1 MSEQAPQ
8 IGRHKFRPLP
18 GPLARLVNGM
28 FAAITL
34 LGCMW
39 AAGVH
44 DWLGLVLFTQQYL
57 ATVLGI
63 GLTVCFLAV
72 KARKGEADDRGVPWY
87 DWLAAATCILVTG
100 YIAVRYPVLV
110 NDLGSRPPERWILGI
125 LTIAVIFEATRRTVG
140 TVLVWLAV
148 AGILYTTFSHLLP
161 GDFYAPSSEW
171 DEIAAYL
178 YLDGNGIVGLPI
190 RVFSTIIIT
199 FILFGQTLYALKGD
213 QILNDLAISLMG
225 RYRGGPAKVAVAG
238 SSLFG
243 TISGSVVSN
252 VMMDGPVTIPMM
264 VRAGY
269 SRHMAAAIEAVASN
283 GGQIA
288 PPVMGA
294 TAFIIAE
301 FLEMAYIDVVI
312 AAALPAILY
321 YLVLFLQVDAI
332 AARFGLSG
340 LPRSELPKALGVL
353 YSGWIFVI
361 PLVVLMYFLFGLG
374 YNPGLSAM
382 YACVALLVLGILKKR
397 RLPNRAEWKSF
408 VFGGGEN
415 LLPLILIGG
424 AAGVVMGVLN
434 STGLAFQL
442 SIILTDIGKAAGI
455 FVMLLLTAFISI
467 ILGMGMPTA
476 AIYIILATVIAPAL
490 VDMGLVPIAAHLF
503 LFYFGLLS
511 MLTPPV
517 AVASMV
523 AAGLAGSDM
532 WRTGLVGMQLATA
545 AYLLPFVWVFNPA
558 LILIGSWQA
567 ILYVIMTTVVAG
579 FLIAQVMVSLG
590 TEGAMHK
597 GLAALYAVAMLAIGS
612 ATIWIGPESPLTLL
626 AAAAGIGILVIARRN
641 DKASGQM
648 VAAK

>member
-148 AGILYTTFSHLLP
+148 AGILYTTFSHLMP

-283 GGQIA
+283 GGQIL
-288 PPVMGA
+288 PPVMGI
-294 TAFIIAE
+294 TAFLIADWLNVPYAE
-301 FLEMAYIDVVI
+301 VVLAALIPALLYYVALFIQVDLEAGRKGMVGLPEADIPSAGPVLKRSWVFIVPLGVLVYTLLI
-312 AAALPAILY
+312 AAWHPGKAALAAVLVALAVGSLNAETRPNPATIWHAVVSTGKTL
-321 YLVLFLQVDAI
+321 LDLIVIVAI
-332 AARFGLSG
+332 AGIFIGSLQLSG
-340 LPRSELPKALGVL
+340 LAFNLSL
-353 YSGWIFVI
+353 I
-361 PLVVLMYFLFGLG
+361 LVTFAVGSLIL
-374 YNPGLSAM
+374 
-382 YACVALLVLGILKKR
+382 LLVIT
-397 RLPNRAEWKSF
+397 A
-408 VFGGGEN
+408 
-415 LLPLILIGG
+415 
-424 AAGVVMGVLN
+424 VLC
-434 STGLAFQL
+434 
-442 SIILTDIGKAAGI
+442 I
-455 FVMLLLTAFISI
+455 F
-467 ILGMGMPTA
+467 LGMGLPTA
-476 AIYIILATVIAPAL
+476 IIYILLASLVAPAL
-490 VDMGLVPIAAHLF
+490 VDFGIPKMAAHMF
-503 LFYFGLLS
+503 LFYFGTLSSVTPPLCFATFAAATIAGCDFWKAGWAGVRLAFVAYVVPFVFVLQPELLMIGSGLAIVLTVVSSVIGVGLMSAALAGYLFGPLS
-511 MLTPPV
+511 M
-517 AVASMV
+517 
-523 AAGLAGSDM
+523 
-532 WRTGLVGMQLATA
+532 TA
-545 AYLLPFVWVFNPA
+545 RA
-558 LILIGSWQA
+558 
-567 ILYVIMTTVVAG
+567 
-579 FLIAQVMVSLG
+579 
-590 TEGAMHK
+590 
-597 GLAALYAVAMLAIGS
+597 
-612 ATIWIGPESPLTLL
+612 LL
-626 AAAAGIGILVIARRN
+626 AASGLCFLPSPAGGGYFLVVNGIGLALALALLVPQYRRGMT
-641 DKASGQM
+641 ASSL
-648 VAAK
+648 

>member
-1 MSEQAPQ
+1 ME
-8 IGRHKFRPLP
+8 
-18 GPLARLVNGM
+18 RLTGAFLRV
-28 FAAITL
+28 
-34 LGCMW
+34 C
-39 AAGVH
+39 
-44 DWLGLVLFTQQYL
+44 LGLM
-57 ATVLGI
+57 
-63 GLTVCFLAV
+63 
-72 KARKGEADDRGVPWY
+72 P
-87 DWLAAATCILVTG
+87 
-100 YIAVRYPVLV
+100 
-110 NDLGSRPPERWILGI
+110 ILGI
-125 LTIAVIFEATRRTVG
+125 LWIFKVTDYFGVALTFQQVVGVMLGIAMA
-140 TVLVWLAV
+140 
-148 AGILYTTFSHLLP
+148 
-161 GDFYAPSSEW
+161 
-171 DEIAAYL
+171 AAYL
-178 YLDGNGIVGLPI
+178 KFPYGERAGLLEIALAILSMASWFWMSWSFEDWIVGMADRTLDKWVPGVFALLLMMEALRKGCGMVISTLVWVMLAYAFFGNHLPGVLEAEVFPPTKTVLYLYADNNGIPGLVL
-190 RVFSTIIIT
+190 RVVTELVLAFII
-199 FILFGQTLYALKGD
+199 LGK
-213 QILNDLAISLMG
+213 LMEVTG
-225 RYRGGPAKVAVAG
+225 ATNFFTDIAMAVMGNRRGGPAKVAVVA
-238 SSLFG
+238 SSVFG
-243 TISGSVVSN
+243 TISGSTVGNIMST
-252 VMMDGPVTIPMM
+252 GIVTIPLMK
-264 VRAGY
+264 RTGFQARYAAG
-269 SRHMAAAIEAVASN
+269 IEAVASN